1 MNVHVIVG
9 EDDYLVASAA
19 RKVVGDGVGLEVVD
33 SLNST
38 NADLQLSDIRKADDS
53 FSTPPFL
60 DPRKVTWWKNVHF
73 LPGGRKAVSEDV
85 KTALAAFA
93 KKVAAAGLPDNQH
106 LVVSGPHL
114 LKTSEFAKALAK
126 CAEFEVFAAGKPWEA
141 ARAALGR
148 AVDMAAAEGLSFAP
162 GAAERFVATVGSDC
176 GSIANEVVKLR
187 EYLGGE
193 RKVVEP
199 GDVDAI
205 SSPGTGIEPEVWSL
219 MDAIGRRNLAA
230 ALDALRRFEGSG
242 FAVFA
247 TTVVEKFFRQ
257 LLDIAAGRTEG
268 LNQYALRKNQE
279 FLRNWTVPELRA
291 ARYRFMMLREQ
302 AVSGTQSA
310 DTLVVTTLVR
320 TTRRARR

>member
-1 MNVHVIVG
+1 MNVHVIIG

-38 NADLQLSDIRKADDS
+38 NAEQQLADIRSADDS

-73 LPGGRKAVSEDV
+73 LPGGRKVVSEDV
-85 KTALAAFA
+85 KKALSAFA
-93 KKVAAAGLPDNQH
+93 AKVAAAELPDNQK

-114 LKTSEFAKALAK
+114 LKTSEFAKTLAK
-126 CAEFEVFAAGKPWEA
+126 CAEFQVFAAGKPWEA
-141 ARAALGR
+141 ARFALAR

-162 GAAERFVATVGSDC
+162 GAAERFVATVGGDC

-193 RKVVEP
+193 RKVVEA

-205 SSPGTGIEPEVWSL
+205 TSPGTGIEPEVWSL
-219 MDAIGRRNLAA
+219 TDAIGRRNLAA
-230 ALDALRRFEGSG
+230 ALDALRKFEGAG
-242 FAVFA
+242 FAVFV

-257 LLDIAAGRTEG
+257 LLDISAGRTEG
-268 LNQYALRKNQE
+268 MNQYALRKNQE
-279 FLRNWTVPELRA
+279 FLRNWTVQELRA

-310 DTLVVTTLVR
+310 DTLVVTALVR
-320 TTRRARR
+320 TARRARR

>member
-1 MNVHVIVG
+1 M
-9 EDDYLVASAA
+9 EEYKLPA
-19 RKVVGDGVGLEVVD
+19 GLE
-33 SLNST
+33 LT
-38 NADLQLSDIRKADDS
+38 
-53 FSTPPFL
+53 
-60 DPRKVTWWKNVHF
+60 
-73 LPGGRKAVSEDV
+73 G
-85 KTALAAFA
+85 KTA
-93 KKVAAAGLPDNQH
+93 VVTAGGGVLM
-106 LVVSGPHL
+106 
-114 LKTSEFAKALAK
+114 SEFAKALAK

-219 MDAIGRRNLAA
+219 TDAIGRRNLAA

>member
-1 MNVHVIVG
+1 MS
-9 EDDYLVASAA
+9 SAA
-19 RKVVGDGVGLEVVD
+19 RKIVGDGVGLEVVD
-33 SLNST
+33 SINST

-60 DPRKVTWWKNVHF
+60 DPTKVTWWKNVHF

-85 KTALAAFA
+85 KKALSSFAARI
-93 KKVAAAGLPDNQH
+93 AAASIPDNQR
-106 LVVSGPHL
+106 LIVSGPHL
-114 LKTSEFAKALAK
+114 LKTSEFAKTLAK

-162 GAAERFVATVGSDC
+162 GADERFVATVGGDC
-176 GSIANEVVKLR
+176 GSIANEIVKLR

-193 RKVVEP
+193 RKTIES
-199 GDVDAI
+199 GDIDAI
-205 SSPGTGIEPEVWSL
+205 TSPGTGIEPEVWSL
-219 MDAIGRRNLAA
+219 TDAIGRRNLAT
-230 ALDALRRFEGSG
+230 ALAELRRFEGSG
-242 FAVFA
+242 FAVFV

-257 LLDIAAGRTEG
+257 LLDVSAGRTEG

-279 FLRNWTVPELRA
+279 FLRNWTLPELRA

-310 DTLVVTTLVR
+310 DALVVTTLVR

>member
-1 MNVHVIVG
+1 M
-9 EDDYLVASAA
+9 
-19 RKVVGDGVGLEVVD
+19 
-33 SLNST
+33 
-38 NADLQLSDIRKADDS
+38 
-53 FSTPPFL
+53 
-60 DPRKVTWWKNVHF
+60 
-73 LPGGRKAVSEDV
+73 
-85 KTALAAFA
+85 
-93 KKVAAAGLPDNQH
+93 
-106 LVVSGPHL
+106 
-114 LKTSEFAKALAK
+114 
-126 CAEFEVFAAGKPWEA
+126 
-141 ARAALGR
+141 
-148 AVDMAAAEGLSFAP
+148 
-162 GAAERFVATVGSDC
+162 
-176 GSIANEVVKLR
+176 
-187 EYLGGE
+187 
-193 RKVVEP
+193 
-199 GDVDAI
+199 
-205 SSPGTGIEPEVWSL
+205 WSL
-219 MDAIGRRNLAA
+219 TDAIGRRNLAA